1 MIKFSVQ
8 MMNVGGEQSLTAPA
22 REMLLKLIIYAR
34 RELTRNHQTTGKY
47 NTAFNA
53 LQGYFSSVFVFCQ
66 LSQVKMLSHFHQQNS
81 PLCPVSSPRQ
91 HTSVP
96 DHVLFSSVQFSSVPG
111 KNKDILQLL
120 FLIWTRPCLAPHLLA
135 ALHKHL
141 MAHSHTGAPGLH
153 HVLFSDGRIT
163 LSKAF
168 YTPSHLPARL
178 VCSNINQWILGQIKH
193 LVAMLF
199 HT

>member
-81 PLCPVSSPRQ
+81 PLCPLSSPRQ
-91 HTSVP
+91 LTSVP
-96 DHVLFSSVQFSSVPG
+96 DQVLFSSVQFSSRQKQRYSATVV
-111 KNKDILQLL
+111 
-120 FLIWTRPCLAPHLLA
+120 PHLDQA
-135 ALHKHL
+135 V
-141 MAHSHTGAPGLH
+141 SGTAPAGCP
-153 HVLFSDGRIT
+153 T
-163 LSKAF
+163 
-168 YTPSHLPARL
+168 
-178 VCSNINQWILGQIKH
+178 
-193 LVAMLF
+193 
-199 HT
+199 

>member
-81 PLCPVSSPRQ
+81 PLCPLSSPRQ

-96 DHVLFSSVQFSSVPG
+96 DHVLFSSVQFSSVQFNSVQFSSRQ
-111 KNKDILQLL
+111 KQRYSA
-120 FLIWTRPCLAPHLLA
+120 TVVPHLDQA
-135 ALHKHL
+135 V
-141 MAHSHTGAPGLH
+141 SGTAPG
-153 HVLFSDGRIT
+153 GCPT
-163 LSKAF
+163 
-168 YTPSHLPARL
+168 
-178 VCSNINQWILGQIKH
+178 
-193 LVAMLF
+193 
-199 HT
+199 

>member
-81 PLCPVSSPRQ
+81 PLCPLSSPRQ
-91 HTSVP
+91 QTSVP
-96 DHVLFSSVQFSSVPG
+96 DHVLLCSPAKTEIFCNSNVPHLG
-111 KNKDILQLL
+111 QAAAG
-120 FLIWTRPCLAPHLLA
+120 TTPHLL
-135 ALHKHL
+135 L
-141 MAHSHTGAPGLH
+141 TY
-153 HVLFSDGRIT
+153 I
-163 LSKAF
+163 
-168 YTPSHLPARL
+168 
-178 VCSNINQWILGQIKH
+178 NI
-193 LVAMLF
+193 
-199 HT
+199 